1 MNITCA
7 ICDKPLNRYYAMR
20 VGGIVEQITGK
31 RFMCR
36 ECVKQMQ
43 KEGWIDTRRGE
54 R

>member
-7 ICDKPLNRYYAMR
+7 ICDKPLNRYLC
-20 VGGIVEQITGK
+20 K
-31 RFMCR
+31 

-43 KEGWIDTRRGE
+43 KDGWIDTRRGE